1 MIRTGKIQLCW
12 LCFDSVFPDG
22 QGGSPITVNGTIA
35 VEELGLAG
43 SQIDINGNIFS
54 DRIRLFAQSFAGA
67 FIPILPRVLARLS
80 EWVARCGKSR
90 LYSFYSGCSG

>member
-1 MIRTGKIQLCW
+1 MN
-12 LCFDSVFPDG
+12 DSDWENSFFVGFVADSASDG

-54 DRIRLFAQSFAGA
+54 DRIRLFAQALRG
-67 FIPILPRVLARLS
+67 
-80 EWVARCGKSR
+80 
-90 LYSFYSGCSG
+90 FYADHSQGFGQGYQRGR